1 MTKFEFKCI
10 QETGVGASR
19 TTTVETDAHHLP
31 EVIEEFQTFLR
42 GCGYYFNG
50 VLEFVDEDDGF
61 SETNL

>member
-10 QETGVGASR
+10 QQTGVSASR
-19 TTTVETDAHHLP
+19 TTTVQTDAHVLP

-50 VLEFVDEDDGF
+50 VLEFVDENDGF
-61 SETNL
+61 SETKL

>member
-10 QETGVGASR
+10 QETGVSASR
-19 TTTVETDAHHLP
+19 TTIVQTDAHHLP

>member
-10 QETGVGASR
+10 QETGVCASR
-19 TTTVETDAHHLP
+19 TTPVQTDAHFLP

-61 SETNL
+61 SETKL

>member
-10 QETGVGASR
+10 QEMEVGPSR
-19 TTTVETDAHHLP
+19 TTIVQTNAHVLP
-31 EVIEEFQTFLR
+31 EVLEEFQTFLR

-50 VLEFVDEDDGF
+50 NLELIDDGF